1 MSLAERAGQLLMI
14 DNPST
19 RVSQTTVDAIQ
30 HDNVGSV
37 ILDGDSFA
45 GLAVTQA
52 VTRSLENANPNR
64 AALFIATDQEGGQV
78 QRLKGTG
85 FSAIPSAVEQGQLST
100 AALRTSATTWGRQLR
115 AAGVNVDLAPVL
127 DTVPAGF
134 GANPPI
140 GDLQREY
147 GRTPRVVTSHG
158 LAFAAGLRAAGVAA
172 TVKHFPG
179 LGRVHGNTDTTA
191 GVVDTVTTGSDQYL
205 APFKAAIDAGVPF
218 VMISTATYTRLDP
231 KHPAA
236 FSNAIITGLLRHTLG
251 FGGVVI
257 SDDLGQAKQ
266 VAAWS
271 VADRAVDF
279 IAAGGDIVLTVDA
292 TQAPAMASAI
302 IARAQRDPAFRAQV
316 DAAALRVLEA
326 KAAAGL
332 LS

>member
-1 MSLAERAGQLLMI
+1 MSLQQRVGQLLMI

-19 RVSQTTVDAIQ
+19 SVSQTTVDAIQ
-30 HDNVGSV
+30 HHHVGSV
-37 ILDGDSFA
+37 ILDGNSLA
-45 GLAVTQA
+45 GLALTRG

-64 AALFIATDQEGGQV
+64 AALFVATDQEGGLV

-85 FSAIPSAVEQGQLST
+85 FAAMPSAVQQGRLT
-100 AALRTSATTWGRQLR
+100 PAALRARATTWGGQLKQ
-115 AAGVNVDLAPVL
+115 AGVNLDLAPVL

-134 GANPPI
+134 GSNPPI

-147 GRTPRVVTSHG
+147 GRTPAAVTSHG
-158 LAFAAGLRAAGVAA
+158 LAFAAGLRAGGVLA

-179 LGRVHGNTDTTA
+179 LGRVHGNTDTTS
-191 GVVDTVTTGSDQYL
+191 GVADTVTTATDRYL
-205 APFKAAIDAGVPF
+205 APFKAAIAARVPF
-218 VMISTATYTRLDP
+218 VMISTATYTKLDP
-231 KHPAA
+231 THPAA
-236 FSNAIITGLLRHTLG
+236 FSSKIITYLLRGTLG

-271 VADRAVDF
+271 VGERAVDF

-292 TQAPAMASAI
+292 TQAPTMAFAI
-302 IARAQRDPAFRAQV
+302 ISRAQRDPAFRKQV